1 MKLKITPVDSSAT
14 QIFLLF
20 FLVFT
25 SVLFSQ
31 TITNV
36 YPLRV
41 TTGSTITIEGTG
53 FTPDLASNSAPIKIN
68 FPPNGGG
75 MDVTKRTFI
84 NSTLM
89 TFEIG
94 RTDRKTTNISN
105 PLAAT
110 NADISREL
118 AVNDILTGFT
128 LNYIAP
134 TQKVH
139 RINGNGN
146 ITRVTEIYTDFNG
159 FWRSNSGTSPTSP
172 GNNPNE
178 PDDNHDLL
186 GFKYQGIIYSTGV
199 KDAVLSAN
207 LPTSETIVNQTFKAY
222 STNGIQT
229 LTENTHHIFTGD
241 RLDGR
246 EGEGA
251 NYFSNNNISAIQGL
265 NMYDVLIDG
274 VNGLNMGTG
283 VNNLNSNTTVR
294 FFSGNGQAGTVAGD
308 AIPDLVITNLAEAGA
323 TDVYSYADSEGN
335 IIGRPLSVEINNSD
349 TNNPPLSEWDQDQYR
364 VTLNVNF
371 DQAVPTRRIYGS
383 NQRRPVRLL
392 AFKLSEFGINDQPMA
407 SDPIWSIE
415 SINNINVSAGGSA
428 DFAFLAYNR
437 GAFEI
442 KSPTI
447 IKRPISR
454 AICRFPSTIDVT
466 FEVEAAIDGIPT
478 DPAVD
483 PTEAANEKLFYQWY
497 KFNSDIPGE
506 ISDELT
512 ISEVSEADLG
522 LYRLVVSNGYG
533 STIVPVNITEG
544 GTPSFWSG
552 GAWQLPIGF
561 ISEPDAI
568 ANPAAAV
575 NKVIV
580 PNRDR
585 RLIYSENYNQN
596 VDLEGCD
603 CVISSGSVVTIPS
616 GKTLTLYGDITVE
629 PKVVITDVVDPSIT
643 VTIPAG
649 IITIE
654 DNASLVQT
662 KPVTTNSNS
671 GAIIMQREA
680 SNLHV
685 NDYVYWS
692 SPVANFNISGISNTP
707 TFQWNVNAINANG
720 SNGNWISASNST
732 METARGYIV
741 RVPNATTFTTNF
753 IGRPNNGRIREM
765 VYKTS
770 VTQAANDRHW
780 NLIGN
785 PYPSAISANDF
796 LSANSRIDG
805 NVRIWMHNN
814 PLATV
819 PNPSDTPFYQNFAYN
834 YGDQYVTHNGTG
846 STPFGLFD
854 GNIAAGQAFF
864 VQVRHNKNT
873 GNVTFRN
880 NMRFGGAEL
889 AYDNSQFFRSSTDAS
904 NDEEEEKQ
912 LLWLSLLD
920 ESDLAVSTL
929 VGYVD
934 GATNERDRLYDA
946 YQGMIDFSIYSLI
959 NDDEMII
966 QGRSLP
972 FNNTDVVSIGIN
984 IEENGIY
991 KLAIDNIEG
1000 SVFVDDVQDIYIE
1013 DLYLNVTHDLRESP
1027 YAFAGTS
1034 GITNDRFLLRYNN
1047 EEALSLNDIAFSET
1061 FAFVQNGILKVNSTQ
1076 NINNITIFDLT
1087 GKTIIQYPV
1096 NGIDSRFTSIFNFS
1110 KGAYLAS
1117 IELSNGT
1124 VVTKKMMN

>member
-1 MKLKITPVDSSAT
+1 MKSNITQFKYNTLKISILV
-14 QIFLLF
+14 
-20 FLVFT
+20 FLVSTPF
-25 SVLFSQ
+25 LFAQ
-31 TITNV
+31 TVTNV

-53 FTPDLASNSAPIKIN
+53 FTPELATPIKIN
-68 FPPNGGG
+68 FFSGG
-75 MDVTKRTFI
+75 MGVTKRTFI

-94 RTDRKTTNISN
+94 RTDRKTTNILN
-105 PLAAT
+105 PLAT
-110 NADISREL
+110 TTADISREL
-118 AVNDILTGFT
+118 VVNNIPTGFT

-146 ITRVTEIYTDFNG
+146 ITRVEEIYTDFNG
-159 FWRSNSGTSPTSP
+159 FWRSNLGTSPGSP
-172 GNNPNE
+172 SNNSDE
-178 PDDNHDLL
+178 PDDSHDLL
-186 GFKYQGIIYSTGV
+186 GFKYEGIIYSTGV
-199 KDAVLSAN
+199 NDAVLNAN
-207 LPTSETIVNQTFKAY
+207 LPPSETIVNQTFKAY

-229 LTENTHHIFTGD
+229 LTANTHHIFTAD
-241 RLDGR
+241 RLDEK

-251 NYFSNNNISAIQGL
+251 NYFSNNNIAAIQGL
-265 NMYDVLIDG
+265 NMYEVLIDG
-274 VNGLNMGTG
+274 VNGLNLSTG

-308 AIPDLVITNLAEAGA
+308 DIPDLVITNLAEAGA
-323 TDVYSYADSEGN
+323 TDVYSYADSAGN
-335 IIGRPLSVEINNSD
+335 IIGRPLSIQINNND
-349 TNNPPLSEWDQDQYR
+349 TDNPPLSEWDQDQYR
-364 VTLNVNF
+364 VTLGVNF
-371 DQAVPTRRIYGS
+371 DEAVPTQRIYGN
-383 NQRRPVRLL
+383 NQRRPIRLL
-392 AFKLSEFGINDQPMA
+392 AFKLSEFGINDQPLA

-415 SINNINVSAGGSA
+415 SINNINVGAGGSA

-442 KSPTI
+442 KSPVI

-466 FEVEAAIDGIPT
+466 FEVEAALDGTPGPT
-478 DPAVD
+478 DPSD
-483 PTEAANEKLFYQWY
+483 PNFDANEAISYQWY
-497 KFNSDIPGE
+497 KFNSE
-506 ISDELT
+506 ISGEVTDDLT
-512 ISEVSEADLG
+512 ITAVSEADLG
-522 LYRLVVSNGYG
+522 LYRLIVSNGYG

-552 GAWQLPIGF
+552 GSWQLPAGF
-561 ISEPDAI
+561 ISEVDAA
-568 ANPAAAV
+568 ANPPAAV

-580 PNRDR
+580 PNKDR
-585 RLIYSENYNQN
+585 RLIYSEDYSQN
-596 VDLEGCD
+596 TDLEGCD
-603 CVISSGSVVTIPS
+603 CVVSAGSVVTIPA
-616 GKTLTLYGDITVE
+616 GKTLTLYGDITV
-629 PKVVITDVVDPSIT
+629 DPSLDIINFEDGT
-643 VTIPAG
+643 ISETIPAG
-649 IITIE
+649 LITIE
-654 DNASLVQT
+654 DNASLVQI
-662 KPVTTNSNS
+662 KPVTTNTNS
-671 GAIIMQREA
+671 GLIQLDREA

-692 SPVANFNISGISNTP
+692 SPVADFNISGISNTP

-720 SNGNWISASNST
+720 TNGNWISASNSI
-732 METARGYIV
+732 METGRGYIV
-741 RVPNATTFTTNF
+741 RVPSPTTFTANF
-753 IGRPNNGRIREM
+753 TGRPNNGRIREW
-765 VYKTS
+765 VNKTS

-785 PYPSAISANDF
+785 PYPSAISANAF

-805 NVRIWMHNN
+805 NVRVWMHNN
-814 PLATV
+814 PLSAV
-819 PNPSDTPFYQNFAYN
+819 PNPIDNPFYQDFAYN

-846 STPFGLFD
+846 STPSGLFD

-864 VQVRHNKNT
+864 VQVRHNKNS

-880 NMRFGGAEL
+880 NMRFNSAEV
-889 AYDNSQFFRSSTDAS
+889 AYDNSEFFRSSTDAS
-904 NDEEEEKQ
+904 NSEEGEKQ

-946 YQGMIDFSIYSLI
+946 YQGLIDFSIYSLI

-972 FNNTDVVSIGIN
+972 FNNADMVPIGIN

-1000 SVFVDDVQDIYIE
+1000 SLFVEELQDIYIE
-1013 DLYLNVTHDLRESP
+1013 DLYLNVIHDLRQSP
-1027 YAFAGTS
+1027 YTFAGTS
-1034 GITNDRFLLRYNN
+1034 GVTNNRFLLRYNN
-1047 EEALSLNDIAFSET
+1047 EQALSLNDIAFSET
-1061 FAFVQNGILKVNSTQ
+1061 FAFVQNGILKVNSSQ
-1076 NINNITIFDLT
+1076 KINNITIFDLT

-1117 IELSNGT
+1117 IKLSNGA

>member
-1 MKLKITPVDSSAT
+1 
-14 QIFLLF
+14 
-20 FLVFT
+20 
-25 SVLFSQ
+25 
-31 TITNV
+31 
-36 YPLRV
+36 
-41 TTGSTITIEGTG
+41 
-53 FTPDLASNSAPIKIN
+53 
-68 FPPNGGG
+68 
-75 MDVTKRTFI
+75 
-84 NSTLM
+84 M

-94 RTDRKTTNISN
+94 RTDRKTTNILN
-105 PLAAT
+105 PLAT
-110 NADISREL
+110 TIADISREL
-118 AVNDILTGFT
+118 VVNNIPTGFT

-146 ITRVTEIYTDFNG
+146 ITRVEEIYTDFNG
-159 FWRSNSGTSPTSP
+159 FWRSNLGTSPGSP
-172 GNNPNE
+172 SNNSDE
-178 PDDNHDLL
+178 PDDSHDLL
-186 GFKYQGIIYSTGV
+186 GFKYEGIIYSTGV
-199 KDAVLSAN
+199 NDAVLNAN
-207 LPTSETIVNQTFKAY
+207 LPPSETIVNQTFKAY

-229 LTENTHHIFTGD
+229 LTANTHHIFTAD
-241 RLDGR
+241 RLDEK

-251 NYFSNNNISAIQGL
+251 NYFSNNNIAAIQGL
-265 NMYDVLIDG
+265 NMYEVLIDG
-274 VNGLNMGTG
+274 VNGLNLSTG

-308 AIPDLVITNLAEAGA
+308 DIPDLVITNLAEAGA
-323 TDVYSYADSEGN
+323 TDVYSYADSAGN
-335 IIGRPLSVEINNSD
+335 IIGRPLSIQINNND

-364 VTLNVNF
+364 VTLGVNF
-371 DQAVPTRRIYGS
+371 DEAVPIRRIYGN
-383 NQRRPVRLL
+383 NQRRPIRLL
-392 AFKLSEFGINDQPMA
+392 AFKLSEFGINDQPLA

-415 SINNINVSAGGSA
+415 SINNINVGAGGSA

-442 KSPTI
+442 KSPVI

-454 AICRFPSTIDVT
+454 AICRFPSIIDVT
-466 FEVEAAIDGIPT
+466 FEVEAALDVTPGPT
-478 DPAVD
+478 DPSD
-483 PTEAANEKLFYQWY
+483 PNFDANQAISYQWY
-497 KFNSDIPGE
+497 KFNSE
-506 ISDELT
+506 ISGEVTDDLT
-512 ISEVSEADLG
+512 ITAVSEADLG
-522 LYRLVVSNGYG
+522 LYRLIVSNGYG

-552 GAWQLPIGF
+552 GSWQLPAGF
-561 ISEPDAI
+561 ISEVDAA
-568 ANPAAAV
+568 ANPPAAV

-580 PNRDR
+580 PNKDR
-585 RLIYSENYNQN
+585 RLIYSEDYSQN
-596 VDLEGCD
+596 TDLEGCD
-603 CVISSGSVVTIPS
+603 CVVSAGSVVTIPA
-616 GKTLTLYGDITVE
+616 GKTLTLYGDITV
-629 PKVVITDVVDPSIT
+629 DPSLDIINFEDGT
-643 VTIPAG
+643 ISETIPAG
-649 IITIE
+649 LITIE
-654 DNASLVQT
+654 DNASLVQI
-662 KPVTTNSNS
+662 KPVTTNTNS
-671 GAIIMQREA
+671 GLIQLDREA

-692 SPVANFNISGISNTP
+692 SPVADFNISGISNTP

-720 SNGNWISASNST
+720 TNGNWISASNSI
-732 METARGYIV
+732 METGRGYIV
-741 RVPNATTFTTNF
+741 RVPSPTTFTANF
-753 IGRPNNGRIREM
+753 TGRPNNGRIREW
-765 VYKTS
+765 VNKTS

-785 PYPSAISANDF
+785 PYPSAISANAF

-805 NVRIWMHNN
+805 NVRVWMHNN
-814 PLATV
+814 PLSAV
-819 PNPSDTPFYQNFAYN
+819 PNPIDNPFYQDFAYN

-846 STPFGLFD
+846 STPSGLFD

-864 VQVRHNKNT
+864 VQVRHNKNS

-880 NMRFGGAEL
+880 NMRFNSAEV
-889 AYDNSQFFRSSTDAS
+889 AYDNSEFFRSSTDAS
-904 NDEEEEKQ
+904 NSEEGEKQ

-946 YQGMIDFSIYSLI
+946 YQGLIDFSIYSLI

-972 FNNTDVVSIGIN
+972 FNNADMVPIGIN

-1000 SVFVDDVQDIYIE
+1000 SLFVEELQDIYIE
-1013 DLYLNVTHDLRESP
+1013 DLYLNVIHDLRQSP
-1027 YAFAGTS
+1027 YTFAGTS
-1034 GITNDRFLLRYNN
+1034 GVTNNRFLLRYNN
-1047 EEALSLNDIAFSET
+1047 EQALSLNDIAFSET
-1061 FAFVQNGILKVNSTQ
+1061 FAFVQNGILKVNSSQ
-1076 NINNITIFDLT
+1076 KINNITIFDLT

-1117 IELSNGT
+1117 IKISNGA